1 MMMWLW
7 KNVDTIWN
15 EVHNI
20 CDKEAGKTNAVQDY
34 QVKIGLA
41 DNLIDENI
49 EYVTNKVP
57 NGKYDQENNSQIFE
71 FVDATQLNEEE
82 S

>member
-1 MMMWLW
+1 MMRWLW
-7 KNVDTIWN
+7 KNVDTNWN

-20 CDKEAGKTNAVQDY
+20 SDKEAGKTNAVQDY

-41 DNLIDENI
+41 YNLIDENI

-57 NGKYDQENNSQIFE
+57 NEKYDQKNNSQTFE

>member
-1 MMMWLW
+1 MLTLTE
-7 KNVDTIWN
+7 KEAHYIS
-15 EVHNI
+15 
-20 CDKEAGKTNAVQDY
+20 DKEAGKTNALQDY

-57 NGKYDQENNSQIFE
+57 NAKS
-71 FVDATQLNEEE
+71 
-82 S
+82 

>member
-1 MMMWLW
+1 MMRWLW
-7 KNVDTIWN
+7 KNVDTNWN

-20 CDKEAGKTNAVQDY
+20 SDNEAGKTNAVQDY
-34 QVKIGLA
+34 HVKIRLV

-57 NGKYDQENNSQIFE
+57 NGKYDQ
-71 FVDATQLNEEE
+71 
-82 S
+82 